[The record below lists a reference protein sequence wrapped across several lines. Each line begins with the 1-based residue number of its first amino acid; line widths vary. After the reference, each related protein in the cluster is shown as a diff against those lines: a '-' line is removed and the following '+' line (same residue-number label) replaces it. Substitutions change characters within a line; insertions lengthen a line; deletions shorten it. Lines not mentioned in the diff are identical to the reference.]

1 MDEIEYLKKLEKQI
15 GTNYIAQSEGYEPQD
30 KSFGL
35 TDAEFLTIRMMVS
48 NYCCPIKLS
57 LAHIR
62 A

>member
-1 MDEIEYLKKLEKQI
+1 MITRIMCEHAGEPDKDGFFKVLATTRVLGPNEVCTDTYIVAGQYEK
-15 GTNYIAQSEGYEPQD
+15 
-30 KSFGL
+30 
-35 TDAEFLTIRMMVS
+35 